1 MQMIIG
7 MRKIM
12 MEILILFF
20 VKTDF
25 LNIMEILILFQYAL
39 YVLPK
44 GPVFFFIIKLEKL
57 EGCLEINELTFSKYE
72 CE

>member
-44 GPVFFFIIKLEKL
+44 GPVFFIKLEKL
-57 EGCLEINELTFSKYE
+57 EGCLENK
-72 CE
+72 

>member
-1 MQMIIG
+1 MMQMIIG

-25 LNIMEILILFQYAL
+25 LNIMEILILFFVKTDFLKIMEILILFQYAL

-44 GPVFFFIIKLEKL
+44 GPVFFF
-57 EGCLEINELTFSKYE
+57 FY
-72 CE
+72 

>member
-44 GPVFFFIIKLEKL
+44 GPVFFFLL
-57 EGCLEINELTFSKYE
+57 NLRN
-72 CE
+72 